1 MNLKNWLYLSNLSLN
16 SIRVFFTL
24 MLFYNLSFSQIANYI
39 QNGSFELT
47 YNCNWP
53 NDISK
58 AKFWRSID
66 SVNYGNS
73 LYESNCFPLV
83 PNGTF
88 GYQFART
95 GNVHALL
102 SILCV
107 PPACGPNN
115 RGHIRNRLK
124 STLISGKTYCVKFY
138 VNITDNSSYGIDAI
152 GAYFGGNTLDT
163 ITQINIPLTY
173 LTPQVQNPTGNVIT
187 DTMNW
192 TLITG
197 TFVANGTEK
206 HCVIGNF
213 KSDAATVKTYI
224 NPNNFPNVY
233 TNVLLDDV
241 SCIPTDLPA
250 YAGADIW
257 GIPST
262 TVYIGRQ
269 RDVGIDEAC
278 TWYNMSN
285 TVTPI
290 ANAAGLTLTVAL
302 STQTYMVKQDICG
315 IIKYDTVVVFASA
328 LGNYEWEKL
337 NESINVFPNPANDH
351 LYLQSNLI
359 NGKVKLDWYDALGQ
373 LIREEELTFENSE
386 VKLNTSKLQGGIYFL
401 NITTEQNYVVKR
413 RFVIAR

>member
-1 MNLKNWLYLSNLSLN
+1 MNLKSWLYLSKNLN
-16 SIRVFFTL
+16 SRTIVVVL
-24 MLFYNLSFSQIANYI
+24 LFYSFFLKAQIANYI
-39 QNGSFELT
+39 SNGSFEQIT
-47 YNCNWP
+47 NCNFP
-53 NDISK
+53 NDFKKVKS
-58 AKFWRSID
+58 WRSID
-66 SVNYGNS
+66 SVSYGNII
-73 LYESNCFPLV
+73 YQNVCYTFV
-83 PNGTF
+83 PNGIF
-88 GYQFART
+88 GYQWSRT
-95 GNVHALL
+95 GNAHVIT
-102 SILCV
+102 SPLCV

-115 RGHIRNRLK
+115 RGYARNRLK
-124 STLISGKTYCVKFY
+124 STLIAGKTYCVKFY
-138 VNITDNSSYGIDAI
+138 VNISDNSSYGIDAF
-152 GAYFGGNTLDT
+152 GAYFGDNTLDT
-163 ITQINIPLTY
+163 ITKINIPLTY
-173 LTPQVQNPTGNVIT
+173 LTPQVQNPVGNIII
-187 DTMNW
+187 DTLGW

-197 TFVANGTEK
+197 TFIATGIEK

-213 KSDAATVKTYI
+213 KSDAATNKVQI
-224 NPNNFPNVY
+224 NPINFPNVY
-233 TNVLLDDV
+233 SNFLVDDV

-250 YAGADIW
+250 FAGADIW

-262 TVYIGRQ
+262 TIYIGRPQ
-269 RDVGIDEAC
+269 DVGIDEAC

-285 TVTPI
+285 TLTPI

-315 IIKYDTVVVFASA
+315 IIKFDTVVVFASA

-359 NGKVKLDWYDALGQ
+359 NGKVKLHWYDALGQ